1 MSISLFIKKPN
12 ENTIRKIYHSELW
25 GSQDEKY
32 QILSMTDISTTKW
45 LELRPSS
52 PYYFFMPKDF
62 TLQAEYDQFWH
73 LPQIFQTYA
82 TGVGT
87 GRDEAFVRFD
97 RNQVI
102 QLASDLS
109 NPSMQDDDI
118 KEKYG
123 IQDTSGW
130 NFTFKRKNLI
140 HAGFKTQDIIQYHY
154 RPFDVRFAFYNQIM
168 RRDQKRSMKHLVMGN
183 LALLTCQQQS
193 SLGFNHVLCTH
204 WVVDESVI
212 SNRTRERSLVFPL
225 YLYPDE
231 NQLQLETVR
240 RPNLNPEFIKA
251 FTEKLGLKFI
261 EDGNGDLND
270 TFGPEDVFNY
280 AYAIFHSPTYRIRY
294 AEFLKIDFPRLP
306 LTSNKALFKALTEK
320 GAELVALHLMES
332 PMLNILITEYP
343 VTGSNAIDKV
353 SYDDNNQ
360 RVYISKT
367 QYFEG
372 VPLEVWE
379 FHIGGYQVAEKWL
392 KDRKGR
398 TLTYDELTHYQKI
411 VVALKETIRLMEE
424 IDGLITQWPIE

>member
-1 MSISLFIKKPN
+1 
-12 ENTIRKIYHSELW
+12 
-25 GSQDEKY
+25 
-32 QILSMTDISTTKW
+32 
-45 LELRPSS
+45 
-52 PYYFFMPKDF
+52 
-62 TLQAEYDQFWH
+62 
-73 LPQIFQTYA
+73 
-82 TGVGT
+82 
-87 GRDEAFVRFD
+87 
-97 RNQVI
+97 
-102 QLASDLS
+102 
-109 NPSMQDDDI
+109 MQDDDI

-270 TFGPEDVFNY
+270 TFGPRMSLIMLTRY
-280 AYAIFHSPTYRIRY
+280 SIR
-294 AEFLKIDFPRLP
+294 P
-306 LTSNKALFKALTEK
+306 
-320 GAELVALHLMES
+320 
-332 PMLNILITEYP
+332 
-343 VTGSNAIDKV
+343 
-353 SYDDNNQ
+353 
-360 RVYISKT
+360 
-367 QYFEG
+367 
-372 VPLEVWE
+372 
-379 FHIGGYQVAEKWL
+379 
-392 KDRKGR
+392 
-398 TLTYDELTHYQKI
+398 
-411 VVALKETIRLMEE
+411 
-424 IDGLITQWPIE
+424 PIASAMRSF